1 MGKDFLK
8 RWRTGCCHFSSAPS
22 LSNWQCCLLQISS
35 LQKHQTFPSSS
46 FWRNKL
52 CCSEAAEE
60 YVIISCI
67 SFLPSLVHRSRMV
80 HAHCLSHLGLFIY
93 AGAHTASCSRAS
105 AQTCSFPSYLRSCSL
120 KKDRDKVPSLYL
132 FRIQFCKSCMCNSS
146 WVMGLQHRAWTSQPI
161 ETQIEEI
168 RVLLHHWLQR
178 NRLRGFCGY
187 FCGRREWNI

>member
-8 RWRTGCCHFSSAPS
+8 RWRTGCCHLPSAPS

-60 YVIISCI
+60 YVIISCF

-105 AQTCSFPSYLRSCSL
+105 AHPTWDPVRWRKTGIKFQAFIYSEYNFARVACVIRHGWWGCNIAREPVNLWRPRL
-120 KKDRDKVPSLYL
+120 KK
-132 FRIQFCKSCMCNSS
+132 FMFCYTTGYRGTGCGDFVAIFVGGES
-146 WVMGLQHRAWTSQPI
+146 
-161 ETQIEEI
+161 EI
-168 RVLLHHWLQR
+168 Y
-178 NRLRGFCGY
+178 NF
-187 FCGRREWNI
+187 